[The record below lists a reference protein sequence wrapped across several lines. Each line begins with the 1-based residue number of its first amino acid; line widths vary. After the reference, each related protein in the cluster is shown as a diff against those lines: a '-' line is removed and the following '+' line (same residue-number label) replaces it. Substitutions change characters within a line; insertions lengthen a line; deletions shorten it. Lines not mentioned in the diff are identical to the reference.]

1 MAVKVKRSLKL
12 ERDSFDFYSVSDT
25 LRNRDSGGGGGGGIQ
40 RLSEIIGEG
49 RGGGAIS
56 TTACIFN
63 VSLP

>member
-25 LRNRDSGGGGGGGIQ
+25 LRNRGGGGGGAFRGFQ
-40 RLSEIIGEG
+40 KLLEREG
-49 RGGGAIS
+49 GVAIS